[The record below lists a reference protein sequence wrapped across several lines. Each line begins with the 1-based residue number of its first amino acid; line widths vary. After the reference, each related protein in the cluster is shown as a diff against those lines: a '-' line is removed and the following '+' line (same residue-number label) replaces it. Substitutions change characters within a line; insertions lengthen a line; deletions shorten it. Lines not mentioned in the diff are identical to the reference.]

1 MPLMTTLTTIS
12 AQKSFG
18 ASYIIPANSV
28 IMMDGTYSAAIGTW
42 DLYSDALNKLIVGTT
57 EQVNVGVAF
66 ASTGQSSSTAG
77 SIGSQGDHYGAS
89 FGVPGGTGSLTG
101 YQNNGIAGNHTHS
114 STWIASTA
122 NSSSDIK
129 PVHTTYTLLR
139 TNANTTFFPANTV
152 HISATNIYSGTQELA
167 QSSNR
172 YIVGGSNKT
181 YVAATSHSI
190 THTTSDDGANHNH
203 FNGATYAR
211 VNSAFYGA
219 LSQNGYT
226 SDYQPEHNHTLT
238 KTVSIS
244 NLRGKLLKVWLAAAS
259 SIPKSSVIIMYCGDL
274 SILPSYWKVCDGTNG
289 TIDMQNYFLGY
300 ATSSATAHETVTS
313 ASTQYTLNAD
323 IYTSSNDWQHSHY
336 AYNLGY
342 QTNMYVNHLY
352 GNHSHNHTVSG
363 GSLTSNYE
371 PACIKLAFIQ
381 LIPS

>member
-18 ASYIIPANSV
+18 PSYIIPANSV

-42 DLYSDALNKLIVGTT
+42 DLYSDALDKLIVGTT

-77 SIGSQGDHYGAS
+77 SIGSAGEHYGAS
-89 FGVPGGTGSLTG
+89 TGIPGGTGSLTG
-101 YQNNGIAGNHTHS
+101 YANDGIAGNHTHS

-152 HISATNIYSGTQELA
+152 HISATNIYSGTQQLA
-167 QSSNR
+167 TSTNR

-181 YVAATSHSI
+181 NYAATSHSI
-190 THTTSDDGANHNH
+190 THTTSDESSSHNH
-203 FNGATYAR
+203 INYVYTR
-211 VNSAFYGA
+211 VNSAYYGA
-219 LSQNGYT
+219 LSQNGNS
-226 SDYQPEHNHTLT
+226 SDYQPAHNHTFT

-259 SIPKSSVIIMYCGDL
+259 SIPKSSVVIMYCGDL

-300 ATSSATAHETVTS
+300 ATSSATAHETVTA
-313 ASTQYTLNAD
+313 ASTQYELSSDST
-323 IYTSSNDWQHSHY
+323 TSSNNWQHGHY
-336 AYNLGY
+336 ALNYGYN
-342 QTNMYVNHLY
+342 TTMYVNHVI
-352 GNHSHNHTVSG
+352 GNNPHSHTVSG

-371 PACIKLAFIQ
+371 PPHLKLAFIQ